1 MENMVEATRQV
12 EAELDN
18 DEIDI
23 EEPVP
28 TAD

>member
-1 MENMVEATRQV
+1 MANMVEATRQV

-18 DEIDI
+18 GEIDI
-23 EEPVP
+23 EAPVP